1 MLKCQFIIA
10 YTERLV
16 INFLN
21 GAYIHNGRYEKP
33 KTDLLPAANSQP
45 ARSHTVVVLTSSHI
59 LNQHFPFYSN
69 LALSLHN
76 IFLYGQIPKESKT
89 S

>member
-21 GAYIHNGRYEKP
+21 GAYIHNERYEKA
-33 KTDLLPAANSQP
+33 KRDLLPAANTQP
-45 ARSHTVVVLTSSHI
+45 ARSHTVLVLTSSHE
-59 LNQHFPFYSN
+59 LNPSHSTHTEKPSRH
-69 LALSLHN
+69 AL
-76 IFLYGQIPKESKT
+76 IPL
-89 S
+89 